1 MVYSTK
7 TQRGTRMS
15 KEVETKTEEVNEIKE
30 KHKGSD
36 KGRLIVG
43 LTAATL
49 VGISIGILL
58 GSQIDTNKTLVKAEN
73 GVVIKEEIYKQ
84 VVEDTPEVQQLLAQN
99 VISQVLKVSYAD
111 KVDEKEVEA
120 ELTALKEMYGD
131 SFKDAL
137 QSSGFKHEKA
147 FKDYA
152 RTQMITQAAI
162 KENLT
167 ITDEDRKATWEMFL
181 PKQEVLIATFATKKE
196 AEGYIKDPENKKF
209 KDFENEVT
217 VGTNVKE
224 TTLPTEVA
232 EVVKELKEG
241 STSTP
246 IKVDEQD
253 TSTYFVVKSIKHTP
267 KGQDITPFKEELDAS
282 IKETKMQDAEAS
294 SEALSKALK
303 KEGLT
308 YKDDEFKQLV
318 EEALG
323 I

>member
-1 MVYSTK
+1 MSYSTK

-15 KEVETKTEEVNEIKE
+15 KEVETKKVEVNVLKE
-30 KHKGSD
+30 EHKTSSISTRGF
-36 KGRLIVG
+36 IVG
-43 LTAATL
+43 LTAFTL
-49 VGISIGILL
+49 MGLGVLI
-58 GSQIDTNKTLVKAEN
+58 GSQLDTTKTLVKAEN
-73 GVVIKEEIYKQ
+73 GVEITEEIYKQ

-120 ELTALKEMYGD
+120 ELNALKEMYGD

-152 RTQMITQAAI
+152 RTQMATQTAI

-167 ITDEDRKATWEMFL
+167 ITNEDRKAAWEMFL
-181 PKQEVLIATFATKKE
+181 PKQEVLIATFATQKE
-196 AEGYIKDPENKKF
+196 AEGYIKDPKNKKF

-217 VGTNVKE
+217 VGTSVKE
-224 TTLPTEVA
+224 TTLPTEVT

-241 STSTP
+241 TTSEP

-253 TSTYFVVKSIKHTP
+253 SSTYFVVKSIKHTP
-267 KGQDITPFKEELDAS
+267 KGRDITPFKEELDAS
-282 IKETKMQDAEAS
+282 IKETKMQDADTA

-308 YKDDEFKQLV
+308 YKDDSFKQLV
-318 EEALG
+318 EKALG